1 MFYFT
6 TLVVALVVAVA
17 SAENVRMEA
26 SVNQFSSPLWL
37 KEKSLKDT
45 DLVKAIFVLK
55 HEENSI
61 KNFERTL
68 LDISSPKSANYGKFL
83 KVFWQYFIS
92 KF

>member
-6 TLVVALVVAVA
+6 TLVVALAVVSA
-17 SAENVRMEA
+17 SAGNVRMES

-45 DLVKAIFVLK
+45 DLIKAIFVLK

-83 KVFWQYFIS
+83 KV
-92 KF
+92 